1 MPKIMNQKWLV
12 NQFLKEYNNDANR
25 DAVKGSVASREKAI
39 LESEMNDPYIK
50 ISQGATNR
58 TAKQQKLTKF
68 IVESKQTLLEECIYR
83 LFDASLIKT
92 TPDPNMERIARA
104 LVHNFVNEQGVETL
118 LMRFETQSEMLSEFA
133 FLVNKYHQL
142 IRESI
147 DKDNE
152 ETFKID
158 SKLTDKFY
166 EDLDCVNADEV
177 VYSIRNRVADAMNDF
192 IDQNTT
198 DKMEI
203 KEILKNTQDQI
214 NIVKDAER
222 APQIQEGYSII
233 AKQKI
238 SKIQNNRPRSI
249 LECMIR
255 TLDSKAHTEENY
267 RDMYFNESGNI
278 DMDKVVDN
286 ARFLYTFL
294 ETINTSKMIDVNG
307 QYIQEVLSDINS

>member
-12 NQFLKEYNNDANR
+12 NQFLKEYDKNATKNTVDN
-25 DAVKGSVASREKAI
+25 SIESRQNAI
-39 LESEMNDPYIK
+39 LEAEMSDTYMK
-50 ISQGATNR
+50 IAQGATNR
-58 TAKQQKLTKF
+58 AARQKKYTKF
-68 IVESKQTLLEECIYR
+68 IVESKQALLEECIYR

-92 TPDPNMERIARA
+92 TPDPNMEKTARA
-104 LVHNFVNEQGVETL
+104 LVHNFVEEQGTEDL
-118 LMRFETQSEMLSEFA
+118 LRRFETASELLSEFA

-142 IRESI
+142 IKESI

-158 SKLTDKFY
+158 SNLTDKFY

-192 IDQNTT
+192 IDQNTA

-203 KEILKNTQDQI
+203 KQILKDTQDQI
-214 NIVKDAER
+214 NIVKDADNGS
-222 APQIQEGYSII
+222 QIQEGYSII

-249 LECMIR
+249 FECMVR
-255 TLDSKAHTEENY
+255 TLDTKAHTDEKYKNI
-267 RDMYFNESGNI
+267 YFEGTNI
-278 DMDKVVDN
+278 NMDKVVDN

-294 ETINTSKMIDVNG
+294 ETINTSKMVDVNG
-307 QYIQEVLSDINS
+307 QYIQEVLSDINA